1 MISALIIS
9 FYDHNYIEE
18 CIASLSFVDEI
29 IVIGKIDPVV
39 LSGIEHQNLVQFIES
54 ENLNFDFLLEK
65 TFSSTLYQEIREVIR
80 LAWRFWGVFAR
91 FRGDHAYLG
100 LCCNLEVWKN
110 IVSAVG
116 WRNPRENRTKNTQV
130 IHEFIHDREVIG
142 T

>member
-54 ENLNFDFLLEK
+54 ENLNFLESPVYLTLGFLK
-65 TFSSTLYQEIREVIR
+65 
-80 LAWRFWGVFAR
+80 
-91 FRGDHAYLG
+91 FRKL
-100 LCCNLEVWKN
+100 K
-110 IVSAVG
+110 I
-116 WRNPRENRTKNTQV
+116 
-130 IHEFIHDREVIG
+130 
-142 T
+142 